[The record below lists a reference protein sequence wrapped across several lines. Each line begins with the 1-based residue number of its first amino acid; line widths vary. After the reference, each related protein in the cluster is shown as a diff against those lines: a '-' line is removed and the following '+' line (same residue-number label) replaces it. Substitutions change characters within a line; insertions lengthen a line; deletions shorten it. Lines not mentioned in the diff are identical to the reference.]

1 MTAQIRLLAAMAVV
15 LVGGAGVAACGE
27 STSASG
33 ETPAARR
40 AAAQKI
46 IGQALAVNS
55 KADSG
60 RITLTGDLDVK
71 GIARLD
77 GPIEATVDGRFNL
90 PDGETVP
97 DFAFDVGLSH
107 KDHALGG
114 GIVLKDGTAYVTL
127 GSVGYRIPDE
137 ITRTLTAPAA
147 DANNGLTKT
156 AAMFHVNP
164 QDWQR
169 DAQLTGAT
177 TVAGE
182 PVQRIESEIR
192 PELAFLDLARFVR
205 FLTRLGVTQALGLPA
220 ELGPE
225 LRAALVRS
233 VTLARGQVWIGS
245 DDHVLR
251 RAHLEGRGVVAPRDR
266 ELLYGATSAKL
277 QADVSITDVGV
288 PQDISVPKQIDSF
301 ASLQLALSAL
311 GESVRKEV
319 RAARREARR

>member
-1 MTAQIRLLAAMAVV
+1 LR
-15 LVGGAGVAACGE
+15 C
-27 STSASG
+27 SG
-33 ETPAARR
+33 ERASLPAGSPPRPPARR
-40 AAAQKI
+40 RPPS
-46 IGQALAVNS
+46 IGQALAANP
-55 KADSG
+55 KASSA
-60 RITLTGDLDVK
+60 RITLTGALDVK

-77 GPIEATVDGRFNL
+77 GPIEATVDGRYDL

-97 DFAFDVGLSH
+97 DVAFDVGLSH
-107 KDHALGG
+107 KGHALGG
-114 GIVLKDGTAYVTL
+114 GLVLKDGTAYVTL

-169 DAQLTGAT
+169 DAQLTGTT

-182 PVQRIESEIR
+182 RVQRIDGEIR
-192 PELAFLDLARFVR
+192 PERAFLDLARFVR

-251 RAHLEGRGVVAPRDR
+251 KAHLEGRGVVAPRDR
-266 ELLYGATSAKL
+266 ELLYGATSATL
-277 QADVSITDVGV
+277 EADVSVTDVGV
-288 PQDISVPKQIDSF
+288 PQDISAPKQLDSYH
-301 ASLQLALSAL
+301 SLQLALSAL
-311 GESVRKEV
+311 GESVRREV